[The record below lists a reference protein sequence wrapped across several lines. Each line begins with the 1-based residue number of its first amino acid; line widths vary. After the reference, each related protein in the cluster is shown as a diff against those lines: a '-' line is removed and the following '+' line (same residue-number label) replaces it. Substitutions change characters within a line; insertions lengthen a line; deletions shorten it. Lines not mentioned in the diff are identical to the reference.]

1 MKGKLL
7 FWQFWAKKRPK
18 FGRLAKHHFDFL
30 CWLKGVILSYPLCT
44 FFVRNPIPSCRRDLR
59 PQNGYAALFGGI
71 LIRYFSRF
79 LINSRSTDM
88 FFMSLSRLCKRIPR
102 VSFSAVIASCC
113 LPKNAILFRISFA
126 SRIF

>member
-44 FFVRNPIPSCRRDLR
+44 FFVRNPIPGFRRDLR
-59 PQNGYAALFGGI
+59 PQNGYAALFWGI
-71 LIRYFSRF
+71 PLCGVTISLENLFQVDIRLHLYC
-79 LINSRSTDM
+79 NHNQD
-88 FFMSLSRLCKRIPR
+88 
-102 VSFSAVIASCC
+102 
-113 LPKNAILFRISFA
+113 
-126 SRIF
+126 IFVERQNLEF